1 MAEIGFEMYH
11 KILDEA
17 IRELKRSEFRELF
30 KEEISKQDDYVQD
43 CTIDTDQ
50 EILIPDDY
58 VESITERLSLYT
70 RLDSCETEED
80 LMAFHAELK
89 DRFGPVPREVED
101 LFDTVRCR
109 KLAVE
114 LGFEKM
120 VLKEGMVK
128 CYFVNKPDSPYYDSR
143 IFHAVMDYVQH
154 HTRNARLKQTGRSF
168 LMTVTEIADMAQMLR
183 FVQLMHQQVMGQ
195 QKTHSD

>member
-1 MAEIGFEMYH
+1 MTGVQTCALP
-11 KILDEA
+11 IL
-17 IRELKRSEFRELF
+17 
-30 KEEISKQDDYVQD
+30 
-43 CTIDTDQ
+43 
-50 EILIPDDY
+50 
-58 VESITERLSLYT
+58 
-70 RLDSCETEED
+70 
-80 LMAFHAELK
+80 
-89 DRFGPVPREVED
+89 
-101 LFDTVRCR
+101 RCR

-128 CYFVNKPDSPYYDSR
+128 CYFVNKPDSPYYDSG

-195 QKTHSD
+195 QKAQTE